1 MKLTFKQFLE
11 SKSAEKNTQ
20 NKTKQLTKKV
30 DIKRDKYDVDHSR
43 PEVVDRVK
51 NILSKE
57 MTFEAQVELQPVED
71 VWGENESDIVSYESS
86 ILYLAKDNEKT
97 KKMDVYIVEPNGKR
111 KFQDDYTKTELDQI
125 FRPVSSTSKEDAEGF
140 REYYSQETIDAVKW
154 TKDPTDLDLGDG
166 LTLRIKKGDYLTRSV
181 DGRDY
186 VFAVEPRGQFESV
199 PRRKI

>member
-1 MKLTFKQFLE
+1 MKITFKQFLE
-11 SKSAEKNTQ
+11 AKSAEKNAQ
-20 NKTKQLTKKV
+20 DEPKQTSKKV
-30 DIKRDKYDVDHSR
+30 DVKRGKYDVDHPR
-43 PEVVDRVK
+43 PEVADRVK
-51 NILSKE
+51 NLLSKE
-57 MTFEAQVELQPVED
+57 MTFEAQIELQPVED
-71 VWGENESDIVSYESS
+71 VWSENEADIVTYESS
-86 ILYLAKDNEKT
+86 ILYLAKANEKS
-97 KKMDVYIVEPNGKR
+97 KKIDVFIVEPNGKR

-140 REYYSQETIDAVKW
+140 REYYSQETVDAIKW
-154 TKDPTDLDLGDG
+154 SKDPADLDLGDG